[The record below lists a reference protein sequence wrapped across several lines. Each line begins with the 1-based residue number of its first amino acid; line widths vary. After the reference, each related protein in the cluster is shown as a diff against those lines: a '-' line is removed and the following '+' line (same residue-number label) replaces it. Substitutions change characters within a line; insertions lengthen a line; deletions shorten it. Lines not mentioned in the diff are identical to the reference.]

1 MTATDGGPSPA
12 GTGVGG
18 GRPRRRRRTLLA
30 VAAGLLVGCLVVGWY
45 LEHRLTA
52 QMGRIPGAFA
62 GLEGR
67 PEKPTSG
74 AVDILLLGARPE
86 ASAAADAQEW
96 LPGLTAGAS
105 VMVVHFSADRLGASV
120 ISIPTSAQVTIPG
133 HGAGTLAETFRLGGP
148 ALTVGAVERSTGV
161 RIDHLAVVDWAAFE
175 DLAAQHGGAET
186 QPLPTG
192 PERLR
197 IRQQHEVLRTV
208 LDASLQ
214 QEMRKYPWLLYDFLH
229 TVTANLSVDE
239 GWSPLQMGRLVV
251 SLRDL
256 RSAQIRYLTAPT
268 EGGGPAL
275 RLDPP
280 ENAVLWQS
288 VREDRVD
295 DWYAA
300 HPEAGISDTVP

>member
-1 MTATDGGPSPA
+1 MTATDGDPTPD
-12 GTGVGG
+12 TGVGG
-18 GRPRRRRRTLLA
+18 GRQRRSRRTLLA
-30 VAAGLLVGCLVVGWY
+30 VAAGLLMGCLAVGWY

-52 QMGRIPGAFA
+52 QVGRIPGAFA

-67 PEKPTSG
+67 PEKAASG

-86 ASAAADAQEW
+86 ASSAADTQEW
-96 LPGLTAGAS
+96 FPGLTAGAS
-105 VMVVHFSADRLGASV
+105 VMVVHLSADRLGASV
-120 ISIPTSAQVTIPG
+120 ISIPTAAQMAIPG
-133 HGAGTLAETFRLGGP
+133 HGAGTLADTFRMGGP
-148 ALTVGAVERSTGV
+148 ALTVGAVERETGV

-175 DLAAQHGGAET
+175 ELAAQHGGAET
-186 QPLPTG
+186 QPLPAR
-192 PERLR
+192 PERRR

-214 QEMRKYPWLLYDFLH
+214 QEMRKYPWLLYDFLD
-229 TVTANLSVDE
+229 TVTARLAVDE

-251 SLRDL
+251 SLRNL

-268 EGGGPAL
+268 QGGGPAL

-280 ENAVLWQS
+280 ENAGLWQS

-295 DWYAA
+295 DWFAA
-300 HPEAGISDTVP
+300 HPEAGRSDTAP